1 MTHERIRE
9 QAEPEAVPRA
19 LEPAPAP
26 PAHDA
31 VLALQRSAGNA
42 AVGRLLA
49 RAPGPRTTYPW
60 IGEIH
65 GTWSAALRKDADKK
79 PDDPHQN
86 TLADLPRGTQVTV
99 VNKKGG
105 WLAIQAQVDGA
116 TVDGYVSQELVK
128 FVKASAFEL
137 PEIEVKV
144 DVPSVAEAFVELK
157 RAETQKAAGS
167 FEPTQEEQ
175 DRLDLCVSVL
185 RATKKY
191 TVDTSTYRV
200 SFDRA
205 AGVKTQVTTIED
217 FILFVEEVE
226 HTFPSAKPAEVAAEV
241 RQMWFSDPNWELL
254 VASQGIRSGGKL
266 VDIETEAPIA
276 TSFDMKQMAPAKG
289 SLQLDTAM
297 GKVDIGHVM
306 SGIDARLSGMP
317 AAYPE
322 DFLEEREDTV
332 GGDRDTYA
340 NEAKYDALKAASGG
354 DVRDFTTWSGDLGQA
369 YAEYLVD
376 RHLLGNAG
384 ATLSHWVTQ
393 KAPREEILGDI
404 HGYIAVEVYKSVP
417 PTESPTGRDV
427 KISNI
432 LRDMYLVAKPAG
444 STYGDFFG
452 KVSGKSPTEY
462 RQFISDRTVAFA
474 RTWYAKRAYEEKGT
488 DAWTPSGLLEEK
500 GTEFDTTHAVNTAT
514 ADKKDT
520 VGGLVDDLLGE
531 LASPVR

>member
-1 MTHERIRE
+1 VDRERVSE
-9 QAEPEAVPRA
+9 QAEAEVA
-19 LEPAPAP
+19 AP
-26 PAHDA
+26 PARAQPPPGQEA

-49 RAPGPRTTYPW
+49 RSPGPRTTYPW

-65 GTWSAALRKDADKK
+65 GTWSAALRKDPGKEK
-79 PDDPHQN
+79 DDPHGN
-86 TLADLPRGTQVTV
+86 TLADLPRGTEVTV
-99 VNKKGG
+99 VNSKGG
-105 WLAIQAQVDGA
+105 WLAVQAKLDG
-116 TVDGYVSQELVK
+116 TTLDGYVSQELVK
-128 FVKASAFEL
+128 FVRASAFEL
-137 PEIEVKV
+137 PGIEVKV
-144 DVPSVAEAFVELK
+144 DMPTVPEAFVELK
-157 RAETQKAAGS
+157 RAETQKAAGP
-167 FEPTQEEQ
+167 FEPTPEEQ

-191 TVDTSTYRV
+191 TVDTSTFRV
-200 SFDRA
+200 AFDRA
-205 AGVKTQVTTIED
+205 AGTKTQITTIED

-226 HTFPSAKPAEVAAEV
+226 RTFPSAKPAEVAAEV

-254 VASQGIRSGGKL
+254 VASQGIRGADDSL

-276 TSFDMKQMAPAKG
+276 TSFDMKQIAPAKG

-306 SGIDARLSGMP
+306 SGIDATLSGMP

-332 GGDRDTYA
+332 GGDRDTFA

-393 KAPREEILGDI
+393 KAPREELLGDI

-417 PTESPTGRDV
+417 ASKSPTGNDA

-432 LRDMYLVAKPAG
+432 LRDMYLVAKPGG
-444 STYGDFFG
+444 STFADFFG
-452 KVSGKSPTEY
+452 KASGKSPADY
-462 RQFISDRTVAFA
+462 RKFISDRTVAFA

-488 DAWTPSGLLEEK
+488 DAWTPSGVLEEK
-500 GTEFDTTHAVNTAT
+500 GTEFDTTHAVNTVT

-520 VGGLVDDLLGE
+520 VEGLVDDLMNELGG
-531 LASPVR
+531 AVK